1 MDVNDIVVLDENME
15 VIEDAMKNV
24 KIVDEEEEE
33 DEEFAMMENF

>member
-1 MDVNDIVVLDENME
+1 MDVNDLEVLDENME

>member
-1 MDVNDIVVLDENME
+1 MDVNDLEVLDENME

-24 KIVDEEEEE
+24 KILDEEEEE